1 MRMRKRPNLEPRM
14 ERCSGLLVDR
24 PEELR
29 GRWKAAGKKI
39 MGREAEKL
47 YLELGCGKGRFTV
60 DTAGSLPSV
69 FYVALEKVPDAMII
83 AMERSAERDLDN
95 LRFIDGD
102 AVQLCQMFAEGEVD
116 RIYINFCD
124 PWPKSR
130 DAKFRLTS
138 PGFLRRYAALLPQG
152 GQIHFKTD
160 NLPLFNW
167 SMEQMEKEGWELSE
181 ITNDLHGQGG
191 KFIMTDYEAKF
202 SAEGIKINRL
212 VATKTEKTLDL
223 SAPPLERMRFAAL
236 RDARGYAES
245 LRDREETGR

>member
-14 ERCSGLLVDR
+14 QKCAELMIER
-24 PEELR
+24 PEQLR
-29 GRWKAAGKKI
+29 GLWKTAGKEI

-60 DTAGSLPSV
+60 DTAAKLPEV

-83 AMERSAERDLDN
+83 AMERAMDRAVRN

-102 AVQLCQMFAEGEVD
+102 AAGLCQIFAEGEVD

-138 PGFLRRYAALLPQG
+138 PGFLRRYASVLPRG
-152 GQIHFKTD
+152 GQMHFKTD
-160 NLPLFNW
+160 NLPLFSW
-167 SMEQMEKEGWELSE
+167 SIEQLEKEGWQLSE
-181 ITNDLHGQGG
+181 ITEDLHGQGG
-191 KFIMTDYEAKF
+191 EIIMTDYEAKF
-202 SAEGIKINRL
+202 AAEGIKINRL
-212 VATKTEKTLDL
+212 VAAKTEKTLDL

-245 LRDREETGR
+245 LRDKETEE

>member
-14 ERCSGLLVDR
+14 EKCAELMIHR

-29 GRWKAAGKKI
+29 GRWKAAGRELL
-39 MGREAEKL
+39 GREVEKL

-60 DTAGSLPSV
+60 DTAERLPDV

-83 AMERSAERDLDN
+83 AMERCGRRGLNN

-102 AVQLCQMFAEGEVD
+102 AAGLCLMFAPEEAD

-138 PGFLRRYAALLPQG
+138 PGFLRRYASVLPLG

-167 SMEQMEKEGWELSE
+167 SIQQMEREGWELSE
-181 ITNDLHGQGG
+181 LTNDLHSQGG
-191 KFIMTDYEAKF
+191 ELIMTDYEAKF

-212 VATKTEKTLDL
+212 VASKTEKTLDL

-236 RDARGYAES
+236 RDARGYLES
-245 LRDREETGR
+245 MRDKESAQ